1 MRVYLPIEELNL
13 LLEPIPIMGGE
24 DEDEN
29 DYDHNDDS
37 QIGLDQDNE
46 SQSASSLSSDGSLID
61 VNEDSVESSHSG
73 VENLEIFN

>member
-1 MRVYLPIEELNL
+1 MRLYLPIEELNL
-13 LLEPIPIMGGE
+13 LLEPIPNVGE
-24 DEDEN
+24 EEEEN

-46 SQSASSLSSDGSLID
+46 SQSNSSLSSEGSLID